1 MAFNFSCFDPRGAR
15 RRSTPWKASFVTA
28 AFLFSCLGYSQ
39 LALADDL
46 VIDEPGLHTP
56 YRVEL
61 EPHALIEPYYLP
73 LLPGAGFRGTI
84 ELVDNGFIPTINNTV
99 GLGFGADIT
108 PDTLRI
114 PVVLQWNFFLS
125 NRFSVFGEPGAAI
138 VVYDNNRAP
147 SAIDYFAF
155 FAGGR
160 WHFSERATLT
170 MRLGSPALSLG
181 VSFLL

>member
-1 MAFNFSCFDPRGAR
+1 MSVAQGIY
-15 RRSTPWKASFVTA
+15 
-28 AFLFSCLGYSQ
+28 G
-39 LALADDL
+39 
-46 VIDEPGLHTP
+46 

-84 ELVDNGFIPTINNTV
+84 ELAHNGFVPTINNSV
-99 GLGFGADIT
+99 GLGFGADMT
-108 PDTLRI
+108 PDTLRV
-114 PVVLQWNFFLS
+114 PVVMQWNFFLS

-147 SAIDYFAF
+147 SVIDYFAF